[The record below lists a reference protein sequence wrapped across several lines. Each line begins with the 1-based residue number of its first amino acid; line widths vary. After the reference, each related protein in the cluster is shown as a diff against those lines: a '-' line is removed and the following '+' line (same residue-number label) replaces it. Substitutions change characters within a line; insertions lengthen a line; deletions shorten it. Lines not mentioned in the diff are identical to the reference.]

1 MSSQKMILQQSTYR
15 VRMPETS
22 LKKALGH
29 RSLSMFVS
37 KSQFGIAELNENGI
51 SKNKT
56 RFDVT

>member
-1 MSSQKMILQQSTYR
+1 MILQQSTYR

-51 SKNKT
+51 SKNKA
-56 RFDVT
+56 RFDIT